1 MSEFSIREEVSE
13 HELEELR
20 NLVKWN
26 EETYQNKLRILENDN
41 AHLTDVNKKLLADLD
56 NLKNTDNNSSE

>member
-56 NLKNTDNNSSE
+56 NLKNTNNNTSE